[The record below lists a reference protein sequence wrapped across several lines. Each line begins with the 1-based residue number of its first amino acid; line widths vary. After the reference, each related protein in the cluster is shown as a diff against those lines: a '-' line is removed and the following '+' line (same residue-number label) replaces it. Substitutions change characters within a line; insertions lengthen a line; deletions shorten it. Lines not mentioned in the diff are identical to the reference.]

1 MKGLF
6 VLLLA
11 LGLGEQVQSQTSDS
25 AIFAQSMQF
34 MREGDFEN
42 SALLLQ
48 RLHSANSANFD
59 YLKQFAFVSYLRK
72 DYAKGLELGKSL
84 LAHPKVD
91 INSFQIVSN
100 IHSALGDTKQVEKT
114 LKKGLEKFPT
124 SGLLLSELGEYYA
137 LDGKATQAIQLWEKG
152 IAAEPRV
159 ASNYFFA
166 AQYYMQFN
174 EPVKAMVYAETFINI
189 EKLTERTTTARNI
202 LLNAYK
208 KVLVPVTD
216 KTTGYTAEAGL
227 YNAIGTQIQKNA
239 YVTMQGITATTLHT
253 LRTEF
258 LQQWVEGNSAAKY
271 GSVPVFSFW
280 QELQKANLFEAYN
293 QWVLGSTNAANYTLW
308 VEKNKAVNE
317 QFFKFYRNH
326 IFKTSVK

>member
-1 MKGLF
+1 MKLIAGL
-6 VLLLA
+6 LIA
-11 LGLGEQVQSQTSDS
+11 LGIYSNVQSQTSDS
-25 AIFAQSMQF
+25 AIFAQSVQF
-34 MREGDFEN
+34 MREGDYEN

-48 RLHSANSANFD
+48 RLHSANTANFD
-59 YLKQFAFVSYLRK
+59 YIKQFAFVSYLRK

-84 LAHPKVD
+84 LANPKADV
-91 INSFQIVSN
+91 NCFQIVAN
-100 IHSALGDTKQVEKT
+100 IHSALGDNKQVEKT
-114 LKKGLEKFPT
+114 LKKGLEKFPS

-137 LDGKATQAIQLWEKG
+137 LDGKPTQAVQLWEKG

-166 AQYYMQFN
+166 AQYYAQFN

-239 YVTMQGITATTLHT
+239 YTTMQGITAATLHT

-258 LQQWVEGNSAAKY
+258 LQQWVEGNMASKY
-271 GSVPVFSFW
+271 GTVPVFNFW

-293 QWVLGSTNAANYTLW
+293 QWVLGSSNAASYAAW
-308 VEKNKAVNE
+308 VDKNKAVND